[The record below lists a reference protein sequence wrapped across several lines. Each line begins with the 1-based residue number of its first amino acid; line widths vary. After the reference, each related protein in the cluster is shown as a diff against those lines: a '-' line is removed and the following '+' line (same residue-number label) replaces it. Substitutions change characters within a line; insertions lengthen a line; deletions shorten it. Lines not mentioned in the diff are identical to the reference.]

1 MFRSGLK
8 QHHMVLIVSIF
19 EYILLILKIL
29 KCRQI
34 RVAMEKRGRGDALF
48 RNLNRDDSVWTSAQ
62 LPQKSPLAKAQAKA
76 AAKTV
81 TAVTK
86 TSASSAKSKSAQAFG
101 EFGGMFFFF
110 GLGWNLMK
118 MMKRFLGTF
127 VGQRYEVHIWRY
139 NK

>member
-1 MFRSGLK
+1 
-8 QHHMVLIVSIF
+8 
-19 EYILLILKIL
+19 
-29 KCRQI
+29 
-34 RVAMEKRGRGDALF
+34 MEKRGRGDALF

-62 LPQKSPLAKAQAKA
+62 LPQMSPLAKAQAKA

-101 EFGGMFFFF
+101 EFGGMFFF

-118 MMKRFLGTF
+118 RFLGIL

>member
-1 MFRSGLK
+1 
-8 QHHMVLIVSIF
+8 MVLIVSIF

-101 EFGGMFFFF
+101 EFGGMFFF
-110 GLGWNLMK
+110 W
-118 MMKRFLGTF
+118 
-127 VGQRYEVHIWRY
+127 VGVEFDEDDEEISRHFCWPKI
-139 NK
+139 